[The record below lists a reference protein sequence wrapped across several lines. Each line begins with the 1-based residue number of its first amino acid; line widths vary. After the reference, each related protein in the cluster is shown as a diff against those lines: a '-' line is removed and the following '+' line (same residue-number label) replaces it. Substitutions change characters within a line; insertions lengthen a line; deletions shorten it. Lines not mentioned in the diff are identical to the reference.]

1 MQMSPSSCISSKVD
15 LLQLWMQKILWLKNL
30 FLLQMYYHGEEIGV
44 NVHIANSSSRT
55 CKKIKVTSK
64 GIVGK
69 KNTPNLYILFFVC
82 FILFFF
88 FFFVCFFFFPIANFV
103 STAFERQISQQ
114 CSHLFTTCMCLHCGI
129 LRKPQALQTFSLE
142 LCLSLQYDSLL
153 TSAYFQLHSTSVL
166 WHRQNLS
173 KH

>member
-69 KNTPNLYILFFVC
+69 KNTPNLYILFFC
-82 FILFFF
+82 LFHSFF
-88 FFFVCFFFFPIANFV
+88 LLLLCLFVFFFPIANFV
-103 STAFERQISQQ
+103 STAFERQISQ
-114 CSHLFTTCMCLHCGI
+114 SVMSTAMFSSFHYMHVFTLWNSQKATS
-129 LRKPQALQTFSLE
+129 SL
-142 LCLSLQYDSLL
+142 D
-153 TSAYFQLHSTSVL
+153 FQLRIVSFFCSTTVC
-166 WHRQNLS
+166 
-173 KH
+173 